1 MITIDVKT
9 ETKFVN
15 VKRASD
21 EAAFRNF
28 GHASAAIRRSAMK
41 SIRRGKRASEPG
53 RPPRTRRGQLR
64 RAIRFNVGPLDAIV
78 GPVASIAG
86 ESGSA
91 HEFGGPYKGDVFD
104 QRPFMRPALLENL
117 DRFAQSWAGS
127 IGE

>member
-1 MITIDVKT
+1 MITIDVKI
-9 ETKFVN
+9 EDKFAN
-15 VKRASD
+15 VKKASD
-21 EAAFRNF
+21 DAAFRNF
-28 GHASAAIRRSAMK
+28 GHAAAAIRRSATK

-53 RPPRTRRGQLR
+53 KPPRTRRGQLR
-64 RAIRFNVGPLDAIV
+64 RAIRFDGGENDAIV
-78 GPVASIAG
+78 GPIASIAG

-104 QRPFMRPALLENL
+104 QRPFMRPALIDNL